1 MQGCEM
7 GRRDRVIRLMLV
19 LLLSASSVASGQE
32 RERESQVRPQATAA
46 VAAAPAGTPALAT
59 VEGEAC
65 YQYGDNETP
74 LQGKATALALAQ
86 QRAIESHQVYVES
99 ATKVAN
105 FQLTD
110 DVIKSLSRAS
120 LHQMKIV
127 KEEQQGQKT
136 CVAIRALLDPAEMSA
151 LINQR
156 INAKE
161 VTQAV
166 QVPLLSAPSAF
177 RLKVW
182 TNKDLGAFREGE
194 RLIMHVWSERD
205 AYLKLDYYQANGEVV
220 HLVPNLFGQQAF
232 IRAGQTYSFG
242 VKDSPYEFIIRPP
255 FGSEA
260 LKVLASSSPF
270 SQTLLPGTA
279 TADAREYLGEL
290 QRGVRGIELR
300 LKDSS
305 SGTALGPGAL
315 AEAVVTVNT
324 VEKE

>member
-1 MQGCEM
+1 MHVKYCLFI
-7 GRRDRVIRLMLV
+7 VALAVWIV
-19 LLLSASSVASGQE
+19 TPPASGVLGQE
-32 RERESQVRPQATAA
+32 TQRGAPVQAKSPTMT
-46 VAAAPAGTPALAT
+46 APATSGAGALAT
-59 VEGEAC
+59 VEGDAC
-65 YQYGDNETP
+65 YQHGDGESL
-74 LQGKATALALAQ
+74 LQAKTTALALAK

-120 LHQMKIV
+120 LRQLKIL
-127 KEEQQGQKT
+127 KEEQQGPKICT
-136 CVAIRALLDPAEMSA
+136 AIRALLDPAEVSA

-156 INAKE
+156 VNAKE

-166 QVPLLSAPSAF
+166 QVPLLSTPSAF

-182 TNKDLGAFREGE
+182 TNKDEGAFREGE
-194 RLIMHVWSERD
+194 RLIVYVWSERD

-232 IRAGQTYSFG
+232 IRAGKTYSFG
-242 VKDSPYEFIIRPP
+242 GSDSPYEFMIRPP

-260 LKVLASSSPF
+260 LKVLANTSPF
-270 SQTLLPGTA
+270 SQTLLPGMA

-290 QRGVRGIELR
+290 QRGIRGVELR
-300 LKDSS
+300 PKGSS
-305 SGTALGPGAL
+305 SGAVMGSGEL
-315 AEAVVTVNT
+315 AEAVATVNT